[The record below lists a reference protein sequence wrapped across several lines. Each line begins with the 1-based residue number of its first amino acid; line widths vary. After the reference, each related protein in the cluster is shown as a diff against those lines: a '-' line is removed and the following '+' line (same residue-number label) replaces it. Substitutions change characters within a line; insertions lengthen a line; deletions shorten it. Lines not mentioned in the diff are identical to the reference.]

1 MKFTI
6 AIPTHNNEET
16 IGVALKSALDVE
28 FDDFEVLISD
38 TSNNDHTQ
46 HIVSSFEK
54 TSEKRIRYFKNPFE
68 WNLWQNHNFL
78 LNEAKGDYVLFIHS
92 DDSLLDDCLKILN
105 LKLQS
110 LHYPKRIVLCGESLL
125 YNFHYLIK
133 SLGIPSEKVLSG
145 SSVIPIFL
153 SGGLTPSG
161 TLFSKDFAKSGYL
174 FGNYSSSYSDCISM
188 LYIIFKGYR
197 FYFYDNI
204 IFIRS
209 FSSYVYSKLTK
220 IDSRGTED
228 LFDQYFTYSQL
239 KIIIDF
245 AFSYDSFGM
254 AKFLFHNAITKKY
267 MKKRLLK
274 RLLRKPW
281 LLFSKRYIQLIK
293 YDLFM

>member
-6 AIPTHNNEET
+6 AIPTHNNEDT
-16 IGVALKSALDVE
+16 IEDALKSALNVD

-46 HIVSSFEK
+46 KIVSSFVKDYEK
-54 TSEKRIRYFKNPFE
+54 KVKYFRNPFE
-68 WNLWQNHNFL
+68 WNMWQNHNFL

-92 DDSLLDDCLKILN
+92 DDSLLDDCLRILD

-110 LHYPKRIVLCGESLL
+110 LNYPKRIVLCGESLL
-125 YNFHYLIK
+125 YNFHGLIK
-133 SLGIPSEKVLSG
+133 DLGIPSETILSG

-153 SGGLTPSG
+153 DGGLTPSG
-161 TLFSKDFAKSGYL
+161 TLFSKDFSKSGYL
-174 FGNYSSSYSDCISM
+174 FGNYVPSFSDCISM

-220 IDSRGTED
+220 NDSRGTAD
-228 LFDQYFTYSQL
+228 LFNQYFTYSQL

-245 AFSYDSFGM
+245 SFSYEAFGM
-254 AKFLFHNAITKKY
+254 TKFLFHNQIIKGY
-267 MKKRLLK
+267 MKKRLRKRILK
-274 RLLRKPW
+274 KPW
-281 LLFSKRYIQLIK
+281 LLFSKRYLQLIK